1 MKSFR
6 NDFNAWFFYKQ
17 KILSA
22 SYFKF
27 YFFKMKS
34 YSQVLIN
41 STNGIFP
48 EEIIF
53 FSAYVNYTRVHF
65 SNGRKTTYARTLKS
79 IEGQFTDIGFF
90 RTHKSYLVNLQF
102 FKEVHWDK
110 ANPFMVLS
118 NDFRVSIARRKR
130 SELRRALDAMAIE
143 N

>member
-1 MKSFR
+1 MENINR
-6 NDFNAWFFYKQ
+6 N
-17 KILSA
+17 
-22 SYFKF
+22 
-27 YFFKMKS
+27 
-34 YSQVLIN
+34 LIN
-41 STNGIFP
+41 STNGISP

-53 FSAYVNYTRVHF
+53 LSADVNYTRVHF
-65 SNGRKTTYARTLKS
+65 SNGRKTTFARTLKS

-118 NDFRVSIARRKR
+118 NDYRVSIARRKR
-130 SELRRALDAMAIE
+130 TELRRALNAMEIG

>member
-1 MKSFR
+1 MENINR
-6 NDFNAWFFYKQ
+6 N
-17 KILSA
+17 I
-22 SYFKF
+22 
-27 YFFKMKS
+27 
-34 YSQVLIN
+34 IN
-41 STNGIFP
+41 STIGISP

-53 FSAYVNYTRVHF
+53 LSADVNYTRVHF
-65 SNGRKTTYARTLKS
+65 LNGRKTTFARTLKS

-118 NDFRVSIARRKR
+118 NDYRVSIARRKR
-130 SELRRALDAMAIE
+130 TELRRALNAMAILE